1 MAEYKNDP
9 YAVLR
14 PNSPTGHQS
23 FWARVFQSSE
33 KRTSDEI
40 AVEPHNN
47 RCTEESVEGYY
58 NATQKLYEAEPK
70 KS

>member
-1 MAEYKNDP
+1 MT
-9 YAVLR
+9 LTLSSR

-23 FWARVFQSSE
+23 FWARSFLSSE
-33 KRTSDEI
+33 KRTSDEE

-47 RCTEESVEGYY
+47 RCPEESAEGYY